1 MTRLFTH
8 GPVPPDLSPLT
19 PEDPRRLGPYRIAG
33 LLGAGGMGAVYAAAD
48 EVGRCV
54 AVKVIHAHYA
64 TDPIFRARFA
74 READLMRRVGGLC
87 TVAVRA
93 ADTGAES
100 PWIATD
106 YVPGPTLAAR
116 VRDRGPLGEGDLA
129 AFAAGT
135 AEALHA
141 VHSAGVVHRDLKP
154 GNVVLSPDGPRV
166 LDFGIAR
173 AVDGTAVTRTGMLM
187 GTPGWT
193 APELLE
199 GADPGPAADL
209 FAWGGMVA
217 YAATGR
223 PPFGRGDT
231 AAVLERTRREPPDLT
246 GVPGWLHGIVAAALA
261 KDPAARPSAL
271 AALHA
276 VGRGRYGT
284 DPTLVAAEPTALVTR
299 LVEGEW
305 SPAREREHEPGRR
318 LRGGTRRRS
327 WSPWPTLAVAAAVV
341 LAVPL
346 AGATGYRLGGET
358 AAVGGPTGTGG
369 EAGTGGPGVAT
380 PESPDTVGGQDPPPG
395 TPTAPVPDPEAFTQ
409 VTAEDTAGLAAAVV
423 GDDTFVS
430 ESLVVSLREAAAED
444 GGIRVTGLRSPR
456 FEEGPVGPMSSTRVD
471 LTAGAQGTEIEAGFS
486 GPAADEIMLPSVPS
500 VFTATFPG
508 APERGTVV
516 FHQRYVFA
524 PGDSYADLRLCYDTG
539 AAAGA
544 AFTAPAAG
552 EECPA

>member
-8 GPVPPDLSPLT
+8 GPVPPDLRPLT

-54 AVKVIHAHYA
+54 AVKVIHAHFA
-64 TDPIFRARFA
+64 TDPVFRARFA

-116 VRDRGPLGEGDLA
+116 IRDRGPLDEGDLA

-141 VHSAGVVHRDLKP
+141 VHGAGVVHRDLKP

-193 APELLE
+193 APELLG
-199 GADPGPAADL
+199 GADPGPASDM

-231 AAVLERTRREPPDLT
+231 AAVLERTRREPPDLD
-246 GVPGWLHGIVAAALA
+246 GVPGWLHGVVAAALA
-261 KDPAARPSAL
+261 KDPSVRPSAL
-271 AALHA
+271 EALHA
-276 VGRGRYGT
+276 VGHGRYGT
-284 DPTLVAAEPTALVTR
+284 DPTLVASEPTALVTR
-299 LVEGEW
+299 LVEGDW
-305 SPAREREHEPGRR
+305 SPGRERAPEPGRGR
-318 LRGGTRRRS
+318 TRRRS
-327 WSPWPTLAVAAAVV
+327 WSPWPTLAAAAAVV

-346 AGATGYRLGGET
+346 VGAAGYRLGGES
-358 AAVGGPTGTGG
+358 AAVGGEAGVGGADPSGGATGG
-369 EAGTGGPGVAT
+369 EGAGSAD
-380 PESPDTVGGQDPPPG
+380 PESPGPADGPDA
-395 TPTAPVPDPEAFTQ
+395 PTASVPDPEPFTQ

-423 GDDTFVS
+423 GGDTFVS
-430 ESLVVSLREAAAED
+430 ESLVVSLREAAAQD
-444 GGIRVTGLRSPR
+444 GGVRITGLRTPR
-456 FEEGPVGPMSSTRVD
+456 FEEGPVGPVSSTRVD
-471 LTAGAQGTEIEAGFS
+471 LTAGARGDEIEGVLS
-486 GPAADEIMLPSVPS
+486 GPGADDLPPASVPA
-500 VFTATFPG
+500 VFTASFPG
-508 APERGTVV
+508 APVRGTVV
-516 FHQRYVFA
+516 FHQRYAFA
-524 PGDSYADLRLCYDTG
+524 PGDRYADLRLCYDTG
-539 AAAGA
+539 AG
-544 AFTAPAAG
+544 FTAPAAG
-552 EECPA
+552 EECPT

>member
-8 GPVPPDLSPLT
+8 GPVPPDLGPLT
-19 PEDPRRLGPYRIAG
+19 PEDPRRLGPYRVAG

-54 AVKVIHAHYA
+54 AVKVIHAHFA
-64 TDPIFRARFA
+64 TDPVFRARFA
-74 READLMRRVGGLC
+74 READLMRRAGGLC
-87 TVAVRA
+87 TVAVRD

-116 VRDRGPLGEGDLA
+116 IRDRGPLDEGDLA

-141 VHSAGVVHRDLKP
+141 IHGARVVHRDLKP

-199 GADPGPAADL
+199 GADPSPASDV

-231 AAVLERTRREPPDLT
+231 AAVLERTRKEPPDLA
-246 GVPGWLHGIVAAALA
+246 GLPGWLHGVVSAALA

-305 SPAREREHEPGRR
+305 SPGRERAPGPGRGR
-318 LRGGTRRRS
+318 TGRRS
-327 WSPWPTLAVAAAVV
+327 WSPWPTLAVAAAVL
-341 LAVPL
+341 LAVPA
-346 AGATGYRLGGET
+346 AGTAGYRLGGAPPAADAAQADPSAAGAGET
-358 AAVGGPTGTGG
+358 GAA
-369 EAGTGGPGVAT
+369 A
-380 PESPDTVGGQDPPPG
+380 PDPSGAAGGQDPDAA
-395 TPTAPVPDPEAFTQ
+395 TAPVPDPEPFTQ

-423 GDDTFVS
+423 GDSAFVS
-430 ESLVVSLREAAAED
+430 EALVVTLREAVAED
-444 GGIRVTGLRSPR
+444 GGVRITGLRTPR
-456 FEEGPVGPMSSTRVD
+456 FAEGPVGPMSSTQVD
-471 LTAGAQGTEIEAGFS
+471 LTAGARGSEIEGALS
-486 GPAADEIMLPSVPS
+486 GPGADDLAPASVPA
-500 VFTATFPG
+500 VFTASFPG
-508 APERGTVV
+508 APARGTVV
-516 FHQRYVFA
+516 FHQRYTFA

-539 AAAGA
+539 AADGT
-544 AFTAPAAG
+544 AFTAPAEG